1 MLKETEQNRIEK
13 ELEHPVF
20 RTVSE
25 VADEM
30 QAQAFVIGGWV
41 RDILLGKDCKDI
53 DVVFVG
59 NGVEAAERTAEKLNA
74 SNVNIFKR
82 YGTAMIRYED
92 LELEF
97 VGARKESYSSDSRKP
112 AVENGS
118 LQDDLNRRDLTI
130 NALAFCLNKEAYGQF
145 VDPFDGLEDLRNGI
159 VRTPLDPHR
168 TFSDD
173 PLRMMRAIRFATQLR
188 FHIAEPTL
196 KGIETERERIDIVSM
211 ERISDELNKIVRAP
225 QPSLGFKLLQRTR
238 LLERFF
244 PEMTDLKGVEERNGI
259 THKDNFYHTLQVLDN
274 LAAWSDDLWLR
285 WAAILH
291 DIGKPPTKRFDEKE
305 GWTFHG
311 HDHVGSKMVKR
322 IFRKLK
328 LPLDHRMKYVRK
340 LVALH
345 LRPIALATAEVTDS
359 AVRRLIYEAGDDLE
373 DLLLLCQADIT
384 SKNRKKVKQILK
396 NYEKVKE
403 KVQEVEE
410 KDRVRN
416 FEPPISGEDVMKAFD
431 LRPSRMVGDIK
442 NAVKDAVLDG
452 SISNDREEAWNYM
465 LRKGRELGLEPA
477 KESSREGE

>member
-1 MLKETEQNRIEK
+1 MTETVEQEKIEK

-20 RTVSE
+20 HAVSE
-25 VADEM
+25 AADEM
-30 QAQAFVIGGWV
+30 QVQAFVIGGWV

-53 DVVFVG
+53 DFVFVG
-59 NGVEAAERTAEKLNA
+59 NGVEAAERIAEKLNA

-97 VGARKESYSSDSRKP
+97 VGARKESYASDSRKP
-112 AVENGS
+112 AVEVGS

-130 NALAFCLNKEAYGQF
+130 NALALCLNKEAYGQF
-145 VDPFDGLEDLRNGI
+145 VDPFGGLEDLQNGI

-173 PLRMMRAIRFATQLR
+173 PLRMMRAIRFTTQLH
-188 FHIAEPTL
+188 FHIEERTL
-196 KGIETERERIDIVSM
+196 QGIEEERERIDIVSM
-211 ERISDELNKIVRAP
+211 ERITDELNKIVQAP
-225 QPSLGFKLLQRTR
+225 QPSLGFKLLERTG

-244 PEMTDLKGVEERNGI
+244 PEMTDLKGVEERKGI

-274 LAAWSDDLWLR
+274 LAEWSKDLWLR
-285 WAAILH
+285 WAVIMH
-291 DIGKPPTKRFDEKE
+291 DIGKPATKRFDEKE

-311 HDHVGSKMVKR
+311 HDHIGSKMVKR

-328 LPLDHRMKYVRK
+328 LPLDHRMKYVRN

-345 LRPIALATAEVTDS
+345 LRPIALATEEVSDS
-359 AVRRLIYEAGDDLE
+359 AVRRLIYEAGEDLE

-384 SKNRKKVKQILK
+384 SKNRKKVKRILK
-396 NYEKVKE
+396 NYERVKQ
-403 KVQEVEE
+403 KVQEVED
-410 KDRVRN
+410 KDRVRK

-431 LRPSRMVGDIK
+431 LRPCRMVGDIK

-452 SISNDREEAWNYM
+452 TINNDREEAWDHM
-465 LRKGRELGLEPA
+465 LDKGRELGLRPRGGS
-477 KESSREGE
+477 KG